1 MWCKKVIGYLEPCRS
16 KLACAL
22 PYYCII
28 DYCFHVLRRGLVR
41 AIRRKHPDVEIES
54 LVFHQGNAPA
64 HRALDPSWQST
75 FEGSNDSIIHH
86 IHPISLQWIFAIFP
100 KLKGDLRWRRFEGL
114 NVRSRKRFEL
124 SQRTGFPRCT
134 LNWLGNMKNVS
145 RRRVNTS
152 RKAEKR
158 QRHEVVSVKLP
169 CTYNGI
175 WFVCIFKPVL

>member
-114 NVRSRKRFEL
+114 TDLKRVVQKAFGTLSEDWFSQMYVKWVRK
-124 SQRTGFPRCT
+124 
-134 LNWLGNMKNVS
+134 
-145 RRRVNTS
+145 
-152 RKAEKR
+152 
-158 QRHEVVSVKLP
+158 HEQCVTAKDE
-169 CTYNGI
+169 
-175 WFVCIFKPVL
+175 

>member
-86 IHPISLQWIFAIFP
+86 FHPISLP
-100 KLKGDLRWRRFEGL
+100 TCSLKRAVQKAFGTLSEDWFSQMYVKWVRRHEKCVRAKSEYFE
-114 NVRSRKRFEL
+114 K
-124 SQRTGFPRCT
+124 
-134 LNWLGNMKNVS
+134 NWKKVTDMTSFQSVS
-145 RRRVNTS
+145 RRYDGV
-152 RKAEKR
+152 
-158 QRHEVVSVKLP
+158 
-169 CTYNGI
+169 
-175 WFVCIFKPVL
+175 WFVCIF